1 MASVSKRGD
10 KWRGVVRLVGFETET
25 KTFSTKREAKEWG
38 DAREKELRQRR
49 LDHPDLLIDELVGI
63 YLKDVAPKRRMARS
77 HAKHDVPSF
86 RKRLNGLTLSGLTGN
101 GLSRWVLANSDVSAS
116 TRNWHL
122 CRLYG
127 VLKQVEQHVEVKIPW
142 QDMDACRKKLKQ
154 LGYIEPAGQRDRRVS
169 DDEIA
174 RIKAA
179 LGREVTIRMKDIL
192 DFCVQSCMRI
202 GEVTRIRWSDFDE
215 KARTIL
221 VRDRKHPTKKFGNHC
236 VVPLLNGSFETLAR
250 QPKRKDED
258 RIFPHD
264 PLYLSIKFKNAAREA
279 GVENVVLHDLR
290 HEGITRLFELGF
302 QIQEVAL
309 VSGHTNWRV
318 LRRYVHLRPQGL
330 VERER
335 ELRALRKKTA
345 PRDAHGQG
353 DNLTTLAGPA
363 PGAQT

>member
-1 MASVSKRGD
+1 MASVQKRGN

-25 KTFSTKREAKEWG
+25 RTFDSRKEAKAWG
-38 DAREKELRQRR
+38 AEREEELRKRR

-63 YLKDVAPKRRMARS
+63 YLRDIAPKRRMARS
-77 HAKHDVPSF
+77 HAAHDVPSF
-86 RKRLNGLTLSGLTGN
+86 KKRLNGLTLSGLTGN
-101 GLSRWVLANSDVSAS
+101 GLSRWVLANTDVSAS

-154 LGYIEPAGQRDRRVS
+154 LGYIEAAGQRDRRVS
-169 DDEIA
+169 DEEIA
-174 RIKAA
+174 KIKQQ
-179 LGREVTIRMKDIL
+179 LGREVTIRMKDII
-192 DFCVQSCMRI
+192 DFCVRSCMRI
-202 GEVTRIRWSDFDE
+202 GEVTRIRWADLDE
-215 KARTIL
+215 KARTIII
-221 VRDRKHPTKKFGNHC
+221 RDRKHPTKKFGNHC
-236 VVPLLNGSFETLAR
+236 VVPLLGGAFEILSR
-250 QPKRKDED
+250 QERRDE

-264 PLYLSIKFKNAAREA
+264 PLYLSIKFKNAAKAA

-318 LRRYVHLRPQGL
+318 LRRYVHLRPQAL

-335 ELRALRKKTA
+335 TLLALAKKTA
-345 PRDAHGQG
+345 PQDAS
-353 DNLTTLAGPA
+353 
-363 PGAQT
+363 